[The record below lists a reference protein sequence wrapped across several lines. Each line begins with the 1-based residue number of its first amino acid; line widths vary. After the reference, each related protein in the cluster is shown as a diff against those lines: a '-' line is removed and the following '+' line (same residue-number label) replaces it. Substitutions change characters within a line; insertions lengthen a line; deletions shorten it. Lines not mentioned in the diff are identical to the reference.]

1 MDLLSLNDVPYVL
14 AFPYSELFTSVSR
27 QKKKYQSSFNNNN
40 DNKNVIRR
48 INTIKIFIQHVLHFA
63 RWTYLLIIFHLVR
76 PFSRED
82 CPYPSRRIGESSC
95 DKKEGRRS
103 FLPRRG
109 YDGAGIYI
117 YIYTRGSSIEEEARE
132 GIILARIELSW
143 PSFKFVLNS
152 HENSF
157 SNALSRSSRRGSIS
171 FPLAR
176 STKSGFEDL
185 RGPFEERQETGI
197 VLSFRGNFC
206 PNEGFLIGL
215 AK

>member
-1 MDLLSLNDVPYVL
+1 MSLRLLSYVL
-14 AFPYSELFTSVSR
+14 AFPYFELFTSVSR
-27 QKKKYQSSFNNNN
+27 KIKKKYCKSSFNNNN

-63 RWTYLLIIFHLVR
+63 RYPLDLSLNYLLSCTSVFSRGLSISKQTDRGILVR
-76 PFSRED
+76 QKRREKEFFT
-82 CPYPSRRIGESSC
+82 SKRI
-95 DKKEGRRS
+95 
-103 FLPRRG
+103 RRG
-109 YDGAGIYI
+109 RYI
-117 YIYTRGSSIEEEARE
+117 YIYSWLVDRGR
-132 GIILARIELSW
+132 GKGRHYLARIELSW

-185 RGPFEERQETGI
+185 RGPFFERQETGI

>member
-48 INTIKIFIQHVLHFA
+48 INTIKIFIQHVLHFE

-117 YIYTRGSSIEEEARE
+117 YIYSWLVDRGR
-132 GIILARIELSW
+132 GKGRHYLARIELSW

-185 RGPFEERQETGI
+185 RGPFEER
-197 VLSFRGNFC
+197 
-206 PNEGFLIGL
+206 
-215 AK
+215 

>member
-1 MDLLSLNDVPYVL
+1 MDLSLNYLPSCTSVFSRGLSISKQTDRGILVRQKRREKE
-14 AFPYSELFTSVSR
+14 FFTSKR
-27 QKKKYQSSFNNNN
+27 
-40 DNKNVIRR
+40 IRR
-48 INTIKIFIQHVLHFA
+48 
-63 RWTYLLIIFHLVR
+63 
-76 PFSRED
+76 
-82 CPYPSRRIGESSC
+82 
-95 DKKEGRRS
+95 GR
-103 FLPRRG
+103 
-109 YDGAGIYI
+109 YIYI
-117 YIYTRGSSIEEEARE
+117 YIYSWLVDRGR
-132 GIILARIELSW
+132 GKGRHYLARIELSW